1 MTDDKLKDKF
11 NDEEKKKLNE
21 LVDST

>member
-1 MTDDKLKDKF
+1 MTDEKLKDKF

-21 LVDST
+21 IIEST